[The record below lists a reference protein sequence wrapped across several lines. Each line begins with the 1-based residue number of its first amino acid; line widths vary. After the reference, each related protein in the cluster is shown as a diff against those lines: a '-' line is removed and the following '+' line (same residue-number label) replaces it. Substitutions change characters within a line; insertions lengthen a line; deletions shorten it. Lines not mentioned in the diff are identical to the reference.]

1 MAPLLKPSEC
11 SVLVLDSA
19 DEPNAQDPNAGRRP
33 RPDFLALHHGVTQ
46 LASMTGPISH

>member
-19 DEPNAQDPNAGRRP
+19 DEPNAQDPNAEVVSGRDR
-33 RPDFLALHHGVTQ
+33 
-46 LASMTGPISH
+46 ISWLSTMESRNSLR